1 MFREGQITC
10 ICYALIGIPIFLL
23 CLANISSVLGD
34 IFRFMYAGLL
44 RCVCCVCRTYTR
56 NRRRTK
62 RRTRTGKNKPKE
74 DIDYTGTASLDP
86 TWPEAMQNTDEKY
99 SDEEYEDEEEDGDI
113 WDHIEGRVP
122 FGAVVLIIIG
132 YICLGAFMFNRFE
145 KWSLT
150 SSVYFCYVTLST
162 MGFGDY
168 VRFSL
173 AKQK

>member
-1 MFREGQITC
+1 
-10 ICYALIGIPIFLL
+10 
-23 CLANISSVLGD
+23 
-34 IFRFMYAGLL
+34 MYAGLL